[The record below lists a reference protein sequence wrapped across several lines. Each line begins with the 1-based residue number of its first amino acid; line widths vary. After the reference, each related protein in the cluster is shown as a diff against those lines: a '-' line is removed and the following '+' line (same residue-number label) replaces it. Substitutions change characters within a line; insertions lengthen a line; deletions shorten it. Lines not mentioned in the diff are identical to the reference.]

1 MPNPLFAANMD
12 EALEST
18 TAFFTIDPMVS
29 SRLVTLQDA
38 LVIGNWGEA
47 VKEDQ
52 DLESRLKTQ
61 GIEDPQNRDSIPW
74 DDANLFFLSCVKLS
88 PIGQPMPLEAGIS
101 KERFGRF
108 PYGDG
113 NPMTYLRNWVRDSKR
128 DSGKFQLLT
137 ELQEKLATGFSGT
150 TIEKGIARLEMRGCL
165 TNSETTELR
174 KCLTSKCW
182 MPAAEEPLDGGC
194 HDAAKHLVALLR
206 AAEKRDCGIVL
217 RVHN

>member
-1 MPNPLFAANMD
+1 ME

-18 TAFFTIDPMVS
+18 TPFLTIDPMVS
-29 SRLVTLQDA
+29 SRLAPVHKA
-38 LVIGNWGEA
+38 LTGGDWAKV
-47 VKEDQ
+47 VQEDEE
-52 DLESRLKTQ
+52 LESRLKSQ
-61 GIEDPQNRDSIPW
+61 GVETPTERDSISW

-88 PIGQPMPLEAGIS
+88 QIGQPMPLEAGIS

-108 PYGDG
+108 PFGDG
-113 NPMTYLRNWVRDSKR
+113 SPMTYLRDWIRDSRR
-128 DSGKFQLLT
+128 DTKTLEELSELL
-137 ELQEKLATGFSGT
+137 EKLATGLSGT
-150 TIEKGIARLEMRGCL
+150 SIEKGVGRLEMRGWL
-165 TNSETTELR
+165 SYSETTKLR

-182 MPAAEEPLDGGC
+182 MPAADEPLDGGC